1 MVIYL
6 FLLFLQIISTDQY
19 EKKKKECINF
29 LIKERKKIKEKEKL
43 VQLQNLK
50 EKSLKKSKTTLNENV
65 LKFEEKE
72 PEVKND
78 NQKVETQNDPAK
90 TIVEKPKNTDDSEIE
105 SLKSQVDQLKQMLV
119 VNKEKPSLPPI
130 ETKKKPETL
139 KIIDKKAEIKL
150 PEQKSE
156 EFRLKEKEP
165 QLKDSEDGKV
175 IELKQE
181 MISLKDDLKDLKV
194 FIIYYLT
201 YNNLF
206 FNRNFSKQAL
216 RQNRTQLP

>member
-1 MVIYL
+1 M
-6 FLLFLQIISTDQY
+6 
-19 EKKKKECINF
+19 
-29 LIKERKKIKEKEKL
+29 
-43 VQLQNLK
+43 QNLK
-50 EKSLKKSKTTLNENV
+50 EKSLKKSKTTQIENGAKV
-65 LKFEEKE
+65 EEKE
-72 PEVKND
+72 PELKND
-78 NQKVETQNDPAK
+78 NQKVETQNDPTK
-90 TIVEKPKNTDDSEIE
+90 TIEKPKITDDSEIE
-105 SLKSQVDQLKQMLV
+105 SLKSQVEQLKQMLV
-119 VNKEKPSLPPI
+119 VKKEKPSLPPI

>member
-1 MVIYL
+1 M
-6 FLLFLQIISTDQY
+6 
-19 EKKKKECINF
+19 
-29 LIKERKKIKEKEKL
+29 
-43 VQLQNLK
+43 QNLK

-139 KIIDKKAEIKL
+139 KKIEKKTEIKL
-150 PEQKSE
+150 LEQKSE

-165 QLKDSEDGKV
+165 HLKDSEDGKV
-175 IELKQE
+175 TELKQE

-194 FIIYYLT
+194 FSFYYIT
-201 YNNLF
+201 
-206 FNRNFSKQAL
+206 
-216 RQNRTQLP
+216 